1 MTRQALLFPAA
12 RLRWPQMA
20 SATAPPKVTFEAH
33 EAGDYDLQQAMRR
46 ISVPVGAFALALLA
60 IGFAGGKGGLIG
72 LSIDG
77 VVAAACLAFPLL
89 GKVSWAN
96 PGTWLRGLFG
106 EAMVAHLLAM
116 LPDTFYCLH
125 DISVS
130 SNGKRSNIDHLVV
143 GPSGLWVIE
152 TKNWKGAFQKR
163 GGVLLYNGHERSDLI
178 QRAAASTF
186 DVRSVLSEAHE
197 EIGRINA
204 LIVSTKAKVPERL
217 DFGKA
222 VVVGASDVV
231 PFIRC
236 GRQML
241 TPQQV
246 GAIAR
251 CLGMSGAQHLAR
263 GAAHT

>member
-1 MTRQALLFPAA
+1 
-12 RLRWPQMA
+12 
-20 SATAPPKVTFEAH
+20 
-33 EAGDYDLQQAMRR
+33 
-46 ISVPVGAFALALLA
+46 
-60 IGFAGGKGGLIG
+60 
-72 LSIDG
+72 
-77 VVAAACLAFPLL
+77 
-89 GKVSWAN
+89 
-96 PGTWLRGLFG
+96 
-106 EAMVAHLLAM
+106 
-116 LPDTFYCLH
+116 
-125 DISVS
+125 
-130 SNGKRSNIDHLVV
+130 
-143 GPSGLWVIE
+143 LWVIE

-163 GGVLLYNGHERSDLI
+163 GGVLLYNGHDRSDLI